1 MDLYIRYNH
10 IIFSS
15 KIKSLDKDCKYSQDW
30 ATIATITT
38 VATPRNI

>member
-30 ATIATITT
+30 VI
-38 VATPRNI
+38 ATPRNI